1 MRFGLVG
8 TGPWARLAHGPGLLK
23 ADDVELVGVWGR
35 SPDRAGALADELG
48 TAAYADY
55 EALLDDV
62 EAVAFSV
69 PPAVQG
75 ELALVA
81 ARAGRHLL
89 LDKPVAVASEDAW
102 ALVDA
107 VRAAHVASVV
117 FFTDQFAPAVREWH
131 EQVRSQGG
139 WRGGWLRWLAVL
151 DDPDNPFRDS
161 PWRHRSG
168 ALWDIG
174 PHALS
179 TLTLALGP
187 VSSLTAAGGIDDTV
201 VLTMR
206 HEGGAT
212 STATLSL
219 FAPPAAAVHD
229 TTVWGEG
236 GLSTMP
242 SRVDGHD
249 SQCLAVAAEELVA
262 AAGSGRRHPLDVA
275 FGARITGLLAQAQTA
290 LDGQVAPGGRDGR
303 GA

>member
-8 TGPWARLAHGPGLLK
+8 TGPWARLAHGPGLLA

-35 SPDRAGALADELG
+35 TADRATALADELG
-48 TAAYADY
+48 TVAYTDY
-55 EALLDDV
+55 EHLLDDV

-69 PPAVQG
+69 PPDVQG

-89 LDKPVAVASEDAW
+89 LDKPVAVGSEDAW

-107 VRAAHVASVV
+107 VRAAGVASVV
-117 FFTDQFAPAVREWH
+117 FFTDQFAPSVREWH
-131 EQVRSQGG
+131 EQVRTQGG
-139 WRGGWLRWLAVL
+139 WRGGWVRWLAVL
-151 DDPDNPFRDS
+151 DDPGNPFRDS
-161 PWRHRSG
+161 PWRHRAG

-179 TLTLALGP
+179 TLTNALGP
-187 VSSLTAAGGIDDTV
+187 IASLTAAGGIDDTV
-201 VLTMR
+201 VLTMK

-219 FAPPAAAVHD
+219 FAPPSAAVHD
-229 TTVWGEG
+229 TTLWGEA

-242 SRVDGHD
+242 RRVDGQD
-249 SQCLAVAAEELVA
+249 SQCLAVAAQELVA
-262 AAGSGRRHPLDVA
+262 SATSGRRHPLDVA
-275 FGARITGLLAQAQTA
+275 FGARITGLLAQAQA
-290 LDGQVAPGGRDGR
+290 AVEGHAAGGAQDDL